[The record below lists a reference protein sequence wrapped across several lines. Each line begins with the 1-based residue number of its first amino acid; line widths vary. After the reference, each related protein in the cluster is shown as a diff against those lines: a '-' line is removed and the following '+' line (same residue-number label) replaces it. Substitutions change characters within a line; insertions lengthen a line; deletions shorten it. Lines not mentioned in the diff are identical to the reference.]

1 MDYLAEIT
9 LEEREKLYR
18 APVVFAALAAVSADG
33 KIGEKERSKAIK
45 LAHLRTHTSPSFLH
59 SYYDEVDKIFE
70 VEFDKLE
77 AALPEAETAQRDYL
91 KQNMEELRPIME
103 KLDKDF
109 SIHLTQSLK
118 SFARHVFHAESHFLE
133 YFILPVIMNELEKS
147 FIS

>member
-1 MDYLAEIT
+1 MDYLIELT
-9 LEEREKLYR
+9 PEERERIYR

-33 KIGEKERSKAIK
+33 KITDQERSKAIK

-70 VEFDKLE
+70 TEFEKLE
-77 AALPEAETAQRDYL
+77 AQLPPDEAAQKAYL
-91 KQNMEELRPIME
+91 KSSMEELYPIMA
-103 KLDKDF
+103 KLDKDY

-118 SFARHVFHAESHFLE
+118 SFARHIFHAESHFLE

-147 FIS
+147 FSS